1 MLDNLINPIV
11 LFFVLGLLAG
21 VVRANLRLPD
31 ALYESLSIYLLLAIG
46 LKGGVELAETS
57 FASLLFPLTGALAL
71 GVTIPVAAYGILRKL
86 GKFSRPDAA
95 AIAAHYGSV
104 SAVTFAVAQAFL
116 ERLGVP
122 FEGFST
128 ILLAVMEVPA
138 IGVGVLIA
146 RIKAAKEPPAP
157 GRLFHEVF
165 LNKSMFLLVGG
176 LLIGYVVG
184 PEKVGPLKLL
194 FFDLFKGALAF
205 FLLEMGI
212 VTSQRLGD
220 LKKTGPFLAGFGIF
234 MPLLSGMFGTA
245 VGVMAGLSV
254 GGTVLLATLA
264 ASSSYIAAPASM
276 RIAVPEANPT
286 YYLTASLGVTFPFN
300 VTFGI
305 KIYYWMSQLAHGWFK

>member
-21 VVRANLRLPD
+21 VVRVNLRLPD

-46 LKGGVELAETS
+46 LKGGVELAETEIS
-57 FASLLFPLTGALAL
+57 SLLRPLAGALGL
-71 GVTIPVAAYGILRKL
+71 GIAIPLAAYGILRRL
-86 GKFSRPDAA
+86 GRFSRPDAA

-157 GRLFHEVF
+157 GRLLHEVF

-184 PEKVGPLKLL
+184 PEKAGPLKLL

-234 MPLLSGMFGTA
+234 MPLLSGMLGTV
-245 VGVMAGLSV
+245 VGAMAGLSV

-286 YYLTASLGVTFPFN
+286 YYLTASLGVTFAFN
-300 VTFGI
+300 ATFGI
-305 KIYYWMSQLAHGWFK
+305 KIYYWMSHLAHGWFK